1 MVLFSVIEI
10 YCFGRL
16 ESVFP
21 IPGLP
26 TCLLITTVFVD
37 TRLWKTKHSRKRFR
51 NFYFFLFLFFYF
63 YFIFSINHTKSKTKK
78 NNAMFRQ
85 SCVLLTDRIE
95 IHQSQPLVW
104 PSNHL
109 YVMLSGCD
117 WWISIRSVNNTQDW
131 RKFWK
136 RFRGFFVFQSR
147 VSTKTVVRQVVW
159 QLFAKFSSCSRKFFR
174 QVREI
179 TSREICQF
187 QFREINFPRKQVT
200 IKVSLY
206 FTTVVFCDKH
216 KCISSSRRRQRIL
229 LR

>member
-1 MVLFSVIEI
+1 MLAYGFVQCHWNILLWKIRISFSNS
-10 YCFGRL
+10 G
-16 ESVFP
+16 
-21 IPGLP
+21 
-26 TCLLITTVFVD
+26 TTYLFVD
-37 TRLWKTKHSRKRFR
+37 YHRFR
-51 NFYFFLFLFFYF
+51 WHATLENKTLAETFPEFLFF
-63 YFIFSINHTKSKTKK
+63 SISILFFPLTTQKVRQKK

-229 LR
+229 LT